1 MMKNLIVE
9 VAEIK
14 ERCGAQLKVGD
25 KFEVTG
31 YGKISIPEG
40 KTTCIYALQSLIPFL
55 ISKQRE
61 DQLPDE
67 DWVKETDL
75 LCCPDPKGVVF
86 RITAK

>member
-1 MMKNLIVE
+1 MKKLVVE

-14 ERCGAQLKVGD
+14 ERCGAQLKPGD
-25 KFEVTG
+25 RFEVSG
-31 YGKISIPEG
+31 FGKITIPDN
-40 KTTCIYALQSLIPFL
+40 KPTCIFALQSLIPFL

-67 DWVKETDL
+67 DWIKETDL

-86 RITAK
+86 KITVK